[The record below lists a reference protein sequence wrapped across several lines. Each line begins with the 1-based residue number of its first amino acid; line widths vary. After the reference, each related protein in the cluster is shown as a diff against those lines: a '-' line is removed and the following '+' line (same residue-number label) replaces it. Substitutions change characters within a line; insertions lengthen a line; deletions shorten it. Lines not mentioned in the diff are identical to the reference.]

1 MATLVVEKLC
11 KGTPLDATT
20 FIEARH
26 NNIDDNYD
34 VAGLVASFTWQGLTS
49 ISFFTFLRVV

>member
-1 MATLVVEKLC
+1 MASQQAKNYINWGSRREVMAALVMEKWC

-26 NNIDDNYD
+26 NNIDDNN
-34 VAGLVASFTWQGLTS
+34 
-49 ISFFTFLRVV
+49 